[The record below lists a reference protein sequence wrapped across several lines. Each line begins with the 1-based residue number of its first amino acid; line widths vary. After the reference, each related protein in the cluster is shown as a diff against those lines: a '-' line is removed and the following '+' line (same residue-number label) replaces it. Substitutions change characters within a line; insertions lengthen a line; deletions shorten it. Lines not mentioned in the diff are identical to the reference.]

1 MTETTGTQDS
11 YFVRVGEGRFVPTSH
26 AGGAWA
32 DDEQHFSPL
41 GGLIVH
47 EIERFQAREQR
58 SGLVMSRIGFDILGK
73 IGVQEFDIDVR
84 TIRPGRTIEL
94 MQATVTIGGRETVT
108 ARAWYMQSQDTAA
121 VAGGEP
127 DRLPAPESLD
137 SWPLTSVWP
146 GGYIAS
152 LDTRPVAPPR
162 PGRTTAWVGTQLP
175 LVAGE
180 SAGALA
186 SFVALVD
193 TANGIAVRQEPTK
206 WMFPNLDLT
215 IHFYRQPEGSWT
227 GLDTTVVFGDAGQ
240 GLTGTVL
247 HDVRGPVGQAQQ
259 TLTVR
264 PLPPAQS

>member
-1 MTETTGTQDS
+1 VSETTGSEDS
-11 YFVRVGEGRFVPTSH
+11 YFVRAGAGRFVPTPH

-41 GGLIVH
+41 GGLVVH
-47 EIERFQAREQR
+47 EIERFRARENR
-58 SGLVMSRIGFDILGK
+58 PPLTLSRIVFDILGR
-73 IGVQEFDIDVR
+73 IAVEEFEIAVEVV
-84 TIRPGRTIEL
+84 RPGRTIEL
-94 MQATVTIGGRETVT
+94 VQATVTIGGRGTVT

-127 DRLPAPESLD
+127 DRLPAPQSLTP
-137 SWPLTSVWP
+137 WPLTSVWP

-152 LDTRPVAPPR
+152 LDLRPVAPPR
-162 PGRTTAWVGTQLP
+162 PGRTTAWVGTPLP

-180 SAGALA
+180 SAGAAA

-215 IHFYRQPEGSWT
+215 IHFYRQPEGAWT
-227 GLDTTVVFGDAGQ
+227 GLDTTVVFGAAGQ
-240 GLTGTVL
+240 GLTSTVL
-247 HDVRGPVGQAQQ
+247 HDELGPVGQAQQ

-264 PLPPAQS
+264 PQPQT